1 VAEGGYQVHPDELNR
16 FAGYLTGTTKP
27 EVEKA
32 ASGVRAHNGFDN
44 NAFGIFAAQLLA
56 VPARIAMA
64 VVADNLDNLA
74 KEIADAADRTKKAA
88 TLYSEQDKTTADGL
102 GNFKTELGS

>member
-1 VAEGGYQVHPDELNR
+1 MADAGYEVHPDELNK
-16 FAGYLTGTTKP
+16 FGDYLTSTTKP

-32 ASGVRAHNGFDN
+32 ASGVRGHNGFDN
-44 NAFGIFAAQLLA
+44 SAFGIFAAQLLA
-56 VPARIAMA
+56 VPARIAMG
-64 VVADNLDNLA
+64 VVASNLDGLA

-88 TLYSEQDKTTADGL
+88 KLYTEQDSQAADGL